1 MKVASGGGAGGG
13 AGGGGFGGT
22 GPGIKVLAAQA
33 DLEPAEIQDLGDIIP
48 QLLEIKI
55 KADTSLEFR
64 VQVEFGN
71 GDETLNP
78 EAVSQISSLLEEHER
93 RLQSSVASLEMP
105 CHSFLC
111 FLESVF
117 HT

>member
-22 GPGIKVLAAQA
+22 GPGTKVLAAQA
-33 DLEPAEIQDLGDIIP
+33 ELEPGEIQDLGDIIP

-55 KADTSLEFR
+55 KADISLKFR

-78 EAVSQISSLLEEHER
+78 EAASQMNSLLEDMKEGFS
-93 RLQSSVASLEMP
+93 LQ
-105 CHSFLC
+105 
-111 FLESVF
+111 
-117 HT
+117 